1 MALDLYRTAAQIDDA
16 VAGAGFGAARERRA
30 DAVLEHLDQQHITR
44 RQGDQRVL
52 LRDPGL
58 S

>member
-16 VAGAGFGAARERRA
+16 VAGADFGAARKYA
-30 DAVLEHLDQQHITR
+30 LPLLEHLDQQHSTR

-52 LRDPGL
+52 LRDPGR